1 MYFVFFILFEKNVL
15 VRASSDGLVDPFWIE
30 VIFSLVFRL
39 VRYRQGAPIFLAF
52 YLLNLMTVLLIVF
65 QVDFSQIVLTVVN
78 SMRIV
83 FVIFGLDVG
92 SHWVMIVTLDFAV
105 AFFVVHI
112 LELRLQLS
120 DPILVLSLL

>member
-1 MYFVFFILFEKNVL
+1 
-15 VRASSDGLVDPFWIE
+15 
-30 VIFSLVFRL
+30 
-39 VRYRQGAPIFLAF
+39 
-52 YLLNLMTVLLIVF
+52 MTVLLIVF
-65 QVDFSQIVLTVVN
+65 QVDFSQIVLAVVN
-78 SMRIV
+78 PMRIV

>member
-1 MYFVFFILFEKNVL
+1 
-15 VRASSDGLVDPFWIE
+15 
-30 VIFSLVFRL
+30 
-39 VRYRQGAPIFLAF
+39 
-52 YLLNLMTVLLIVF
+52 MTVLLIVF